1 MLQNGARPSGALV
14 VDQQNAPGGLSDEQ
28 YDRLRQQMD
37 DQFSGPLNAGRPL
50 LLEGGLDW
58 KEMSLSPKDMD
69 FIDAKHSSARDI
81 ALAFGVPP
89 QMLGI
94 PGDNT
99 YSNLAEARLA
109 LWEQTILPMVQHAVD
124 GLNGWLAPM
133 FDAALELQV
142 DMDSI
147 SALSLKREQQ
157 WERIGRADFLT
168 DEEKREL
175 LGIRV

>member
-1 MLQNGARPSGALV
+1 M
-14 VDQQNAPGGLSDEQ
+14 
-28 YDRLRQQMD
+28 
-37 DQFSGPLNAGRPL
+37 
-50 LLEGGLDW
+50 
-58 KEMSLSPKDMD
+58 
-69 FIDAKHSSARDI
+69 
-81 ALAFGVPP
+81 
-89 QMLGI
+89 
-94 PGDNT
+94 
-99 YSNLAEARLA
+99 
-109 LWEQTILPMVQHAVD
+109 D